1 MQKRAS
7 PGAASP
13 QLGQA
18 RGSPVPQAMQNR
30 AVAGF
35 SVAQLEQA
43 VPAISI
49 HDTGRPFPL
58 LGEP

>member
-7 PGAASP
+7 AGAASP

-18 RGSPVPQAMQNR
+18 RGSAVPQAMQNR

-35 SVAQLEQA
+35 SVAQLGQA
-43 VPAISI
+43 FPGIRFTIA
-49 HDTGRPFPL
+49 GRL
-58 LGEP
+58 AGS